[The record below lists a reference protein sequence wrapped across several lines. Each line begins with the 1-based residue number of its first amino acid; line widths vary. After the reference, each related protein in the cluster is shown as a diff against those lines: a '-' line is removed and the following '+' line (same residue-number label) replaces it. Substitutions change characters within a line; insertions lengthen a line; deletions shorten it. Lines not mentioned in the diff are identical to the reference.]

1 MKKLVASIKIIGFIL
16 LSISFAHGQNVGI
29 NTLTPDATFH
39 VFSGGQIL
47 MPGGLTLL
55 GNRNENHL
63 ELDFNRVQSSFGIE
77 GTPIKF
83 FIQPQGGFTEVG
95 DRMAVGTNTFNGM
108 LNVAGGVNISDNA
121 YGDLVLGDPEAL
133 HLRMDGNELLAK
145 NNDEPS
151 TLYLQ
156 YWSGNVSM
164 ANDADGQVGIGT
176 SSPEAKLHIK
186 GGADVDLSDGGHIL
200 LGNKSSTNLAM
211 DNNEIM
217 VRNNGGTGTMYLQGN
232 GGDILMVPNEAGAV
246 GIGITSANF
255 LPDGYL
261 FAVDGKIISEEI
273 RVEMSGDWPDYVFE
287 PDYKLTS
294 LEDLES
300 QIEEK
305 GHLPG
310 IPSAKKVERE
320 GFELGDMQKRMM
332 EKIEELTLYMIEAN
346 KQIKS
351 LEEKVKSLE
360 ESK

>member
-1 MKKLVASIKIIGFIL
+1 M
-16 LSISFAHGQNVGI
+16 
-29 NTLTPDATFH
+29 TPDATFH

-63 ELDFNRVQSSFGIE
+63 QLDFNRVQSSFGIE
-77 GTPIKF
+77 GTPVKF
-83 FIQPQGGFTEVG
+83 YIQPQGGFTEVG
-95 DRMAVGTNTFNGM
+95 DRMAIGTNSFEAM
-108 LNVAGGVNISDNA
+108 LNIDGGLNISDNG
-121 YGDLVLGDPEAL
+121 YGKMVVGDVDGL
-133 HLRMDGNELLAK
+133 HVRFDGNELLAK
-145 NNDEPS
+145 NGNAS
-151 TLYLQ
+151 SNLYLQ
-156 YWSGNVSM
+156 HWSGNVLM
-164 ANDADGQVGIGT
+164 ANDADGKVGIGT
-176 SSPEAKLHIK
+176 SAPEAKLHIK
-186 GGADVDLSDGGHIL
+186 GGSDVNLSDGGHIL
-200 LGNKSSTNLAM
+200 LGNKTGTNLAI

-217 VRNNGGTGTMYLQGN
+217 VRNNGATGSMYLQGN

-287 PDYKLTS
+287 PEYNLTS

-300 QIEEK
+300 QIEKK

-310 IPSAKKVERE
+310 IPSAREVESE

-351 LEEKVKSLE
+351 LEAKVKSME
-360 ESK
+360 AGK